1 MSEATDNRRWKW
13 LFIGLAIAGGTVVIG
28 VVIYVVAMIFGAIA
42 CLGMTGFAFNAH
54 YVQPAETTNAFV
66 DALLEKDYETAF
78 DMQDTYRSI
87 QDMDEF
93 MDYVEANGLDQ
104 IAERGELV
112 SVDNNRLDLFR
123 VRLTLE
129 DGTARSLSIETFNSG
144 DRMMVLEHSVRDI
157 EPE

>member
-1 MSEATDNRRWKW
+1 LSEATHNRRWKW
-13 LFIGLAIAGGTVVIG
+13 LFIGLAITGGVVVTG

-54 YVQPAETTNAFV
+54 YVQPARTANAFV
-66 DALLEKDYETAF
+66 DALVEKDYETAF
-78 DMQDTYRSI
+78 DLQNTYKSI
-87 QDMDEF
+87 RDVDEF
-93 MDYVEANGLDQ
+93 MDYIEANGLDQ

-123 VRLTLE
+123 VQLMLE

-144 DRMMVLEHSVRDI
+144 DRMMVLEHNILV
-157 EPE
+157 PE